1 MSIFKFRKTFH
12 EIFLILDRMD
22 IEEKIIQ
29 IYFIVWPFLDV
40 ARLPQLALFV
50 FRTFLLVAPLINQ
63 LMGKLKLNYVRKKLL
78 PEC

>member
-1 MSIFKFRKTFH
+1 
-12 EIFLILDRMD
+12 MD

-50 FRTFLLVAPLINQ
+50 FRTFVTVEQLINQ
-63 LMGKLKLNYVRKKLL
+63 LMGKLKLNYVRKILW
-78 PEC
+78 PGC